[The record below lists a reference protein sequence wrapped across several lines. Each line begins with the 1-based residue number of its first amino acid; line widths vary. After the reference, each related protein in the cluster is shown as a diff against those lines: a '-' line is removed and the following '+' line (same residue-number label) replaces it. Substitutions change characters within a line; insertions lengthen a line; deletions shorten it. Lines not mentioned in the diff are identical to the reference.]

1 MRASA
6 WWPATCLCCERRTDV
21 GGDGGVARRAGRALV
36 LLGAALLLL
45 GNVLWCAV
53 HDAPTLLGVL
63 ADIRFWGLSEAF
75 SGDHDSVAALLL
87 LGNVLMD
94 AYLFCVAV
102 LALLLLRG
110 GQGART
116 GPPRGTP
123 PRLLPLRYTLGRA
136 CGGQ

>member
-1 MRASA
+1 MG
-6 WWPATCLCCERRTDV
+6 RRKV
-21 GGDGGVARRAGRALV
+21 GRALV

-94 AYLFCVAV
+94 AYLLCVAV

-110 GQGART
+110 AVRGHWASSRRT
-116 GPPRGTP
+116 PSSSPSPSYTGERLRMSIICSWPSWL
-123 PRLLPLRYTLGRA
+123 PRLSRRPRA
-136 CGGQ
+136 W

>member
-1 MRASA
+1 MD
-6 WWPATCLCCERRTDV
+6 RRKV
-21 GGDGGVARRAGRALV
+21 GRALV

-63 ADIRFWGLSEAF
+63 ADIRFWGLGEAF

-94 AYLFCVAV
+94 AYLLCVAV

-110 GQGART
+110 GRARAL
-116 GPPRGTP
+116 GPLAAH
-123 PRLLPLRYTLGRA
+123 LLGFSLSIIRMRA
-136 CGGQ
+136 LTMHIAVFSV

>member
-1 MRASA
+1 M
-6 WWPATCLCCERRTDV
+6 

-63 ADIRFWGLSEAF
+63 ADIRFWGLGEAF

-94 AYLFCVAV
+94 AYLLCVAV

-110 GQGART
+110 GQGAGT
-116 GPPRGTP
+116 GPPRGAP
-123 PRLLPLRYTLGRA
+123 PRLLPLRHTLGRA

>member
-1 MRASA
+1 M
-6 WWPATCLCCERRTDV
+6 